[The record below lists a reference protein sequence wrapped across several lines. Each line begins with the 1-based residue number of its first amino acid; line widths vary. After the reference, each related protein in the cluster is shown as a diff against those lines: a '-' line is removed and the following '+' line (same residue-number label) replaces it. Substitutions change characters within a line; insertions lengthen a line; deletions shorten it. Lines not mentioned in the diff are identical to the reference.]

1 MDVWTLGYPNVEQ
14 SGWITEACWRPTTL
28 NAPDAYYWHVNVQDE
43 HGTYGS
49 RSFDWVLYLAT
60 RGKLF
65 VIGGTDGSQAWAS
78 VFGFE
83 MRPDGALAPL
93 TAGATLPAARL
104 RAAGALSQQQD
115 LYVIGG
121 QAGDGAQAN
130 TVYRALVVSEVF
142 MPLARGQFAPAP
154 TPTSTPTQVSHPP
167 RQPTLLSPP
176 NGSTHTSMPTLCW
189 QDNGDPD
196 GDQVFF

>member
-1 MDVWTLGYPNVEQ
+1 VEMG
-14 SGWITEACWRPTTL
+14 SDILPEAR
-28 NAPDAYYWHVNVQDE
+28 ADAI
-43 HGTYGS
+43 S
-49 RSFDWVLYLAT
+49 LAT